1 MYADYRKQRGM
12 TFLGMLIIG
21 LFVAVVAYGAF
32 RLVPVYLE
40 HMKIVNV
47 LDGLKEEMDGTNP
60 SAIML
65 KKSIERR
72 MDVEAITVITYKDI
86 KLAKSAVGYLAK
98 AKYENNAPFV
108 ANVSFVVKFD
118 KTVEIKR

>member
-1 MYADYRKQRGM
+1 MYFNHRKQRGM

-21 LFVAVVAYGAF
+21 MFVAVVAYGAF
-32 RLVPVYLE
+32 RLVPIYLE

-65 KKSIERR
+65 RKSIERR
-72 MDVEAITVITYKDI
+72 MDVEAITVITFKDVN
-86 KLAKSAVGYLAK
+86 LSKSAAGYFAR
-98 AKYENNAPFV
+98 AKYENIAPFI
-108 ANVSFVVKFD
+108 ANVSFVVRFE
-118 KTVEIKR
+118 KTIEIKR

>member
-1 MYADYRKQRGM
+1 MYVNHRSQRGM

-21 LFVAVVAYGAF
+21 MFVAVVAYGAF

-60 SAIML
+60 SALML
-65 KKSIERR
+65 RKSIERR
-72 MDVEAITVITYKDI
+72 MDVEAITVITFKDI
-86 KLAKSAVGYLAK
+86 KLSKSASGYFAG
-98 AKYENNAPFV
+98 AKYENIAPFV
-108 ANVSFVVKFD
+108 ANVSFVVNFD

>member
-86 KLAKSAVGYLAK
+86 KLSKSSAGYFAT

>member
-1 MYADYRKQRGM
+1 MYVNHRSQRGM

-21 LFVAVVAYGAF
+21 MFVAVVAYGAF

-47 LDGLKEEMDGTNP
+47 LDGLKEEMDSTKP
-60 SAIML
+60 SALML
-65 KKSIERR
+65 RKSIERR
-72 MDVEAITVITYKDI
+72 MDVEAITVITFKDI
-86 KLAKSAVGYLAK
+86 KLSKSASGYFAE
-98 AKYENNAPFV
+98 AKYENIAPFV
-108 ANVSFVVKFD
+108 ANVSFVVNFD